1 MKLPL
6 CLVILTYTSYLSSA
20 SFNAPYNLV
29 RLMHEKGTAN
39 IKFLCCALWSK
50 KYGKTNLLKLV
61 FVLFFKSTLSIYAS
75 TKTVCVWKWLRNT
88 ELQCGK
94 TIAFELCIWNV
105 LDCIWNVL

>member
-1 MKLPL
+1 MKKEQQTLNVL
-6 CLVILTYTSYLSSA
+6 Y
-20 SFNAPYNLV
+20 
-29 RLMHEKGTAN
+29 
-39 IKFLCCALWSK
+39 CALWSK

-61 FVLFFKSTLSIYAS
+61 FVLFFKSTLSIYTS
-75 TKTVCVWKWLRNT
+75 TKTVSVWKWLRNT